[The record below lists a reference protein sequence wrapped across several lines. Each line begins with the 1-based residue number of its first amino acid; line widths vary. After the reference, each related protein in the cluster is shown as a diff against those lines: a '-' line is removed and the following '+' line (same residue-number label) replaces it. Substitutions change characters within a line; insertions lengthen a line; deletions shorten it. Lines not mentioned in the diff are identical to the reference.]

1 MKKSTGGEPNART
14 DLEEQNDR
22 ALFEL
27 AQSMLPKYGSQ
38 WNVHSLVTLKR
49 QAISRV
55 VYYYEL
61 YQKII
66 HVPGMICEFGVQWGA
81 TLNLLINLR
90 GMLEPNNYSR
100 LIYGFDTFA
109 GFASVTHQDGTYAA
123 PGDLRTFD
131 NYETTLEALLRLQE
145 FFSRPS
151 HFKNFSLIKGDAAST
166 VPRWL
171 EENPHAIVAMAIFDM
186 DVYAPTKEVLKAIL
200 PRLTKG
206 SLLVFDELNCPYYPG
221 ETIAVSEILGLNNI
235 ALKRFPNQPYC
246 AWAVFGE

>member
-1 MKKSTGGEPNART
+1 MRKSATGEPNART
-14 DLEEQNDR
+14 DLEEQNDK
-22 ALFEL
+22 ALLHL
-27 AQSMLPKYGSQ
+27 AQSLLPKYGSQ

-61 YQKII
+61 YQKIV

-100 LIYGFDTFA
+100 IIYGFDTFS
-109 GFASVTHQDGTYAA
+109 GFASVTDRDGSYAV
-123 PGDLRTFD
+123 PGDLRTLAD
-131 NYETTLEALLRLQE
+131 YENTLDSLLKLQE

-151 HFKNFSLIKGDAAST
+151 HFKNFGLIKGDATVT
-166 VPRWL
+166 VPKWL
-171 EENPHAIVAMAIFDM
+171 ETNSHAIIAMAIFDM
-186 DVYAPTKEVLKAIL
+186 DVYAPTKEVIENIL

-221 ETIAVSEILGLNNI
+221 ETIAVSETLGLNNI
-235 ALKRFPNQPYC
+235 TLRRFPHQPYC